1 MDQSPY
7 KETIRKLLFDDQWSP
22 EQIANRI
29 NLESIESIVSY
40 PTTYRSIYDG
50 LFDEGFSASS
60 PVARKMLRRK
70 GRKPVNKRIGDRRGR
85 FTDVKTIQE
94 RLTKA
99 ENREELVHWEAD
111 TVLGHRGKSCLVTL
125 VDRKSR
131 FLLAGRIPKIHSIC
145 VRDMIIKLLT
155 PLNKKHRKTI
165 TPDRGPEFAKYKYFS
180 RVRGIDCFFADPW
193 SPWQLGTNENTN
205 ELIREYLS
213 KRKVMTPVSEEYIEI
228 VANKLNN
235 RPRKYLNWKTPY
247 EVFYNK
253 SLFLTKR
260 DY

>member
-60 PVARKMLRRK
+60 PVAQKMLRRK

-85 FTDVKTIQE
+85 FTDVKTIHE

-99 ENREELVHWEAD
+99 ENREELVPWEAD
-111 TVLGHRGKSCLVTL
+111 TVLGHRRKSCLVTL

-131 FLLAGRIPKIHSIC
+131 FLLAGRIPKIDSIC

-205 ELIREYLS
+205 ELIRE
-213 KRKVMTPVSEEYIEI
+213 
-228 VANKLNN
+228 
-235 RPRKYLNWKTPY
+235 
-247 EVFYNK
+247 
-253 SLFLTKR
+253 
-260 DY
+260 